1 MLSPLR
7 TNCLPHLADVAKP
20 IWGDPTEVQH
30 SVWWLLSEHKRVRH
44 GIEQISLVKMAHG
57 NSVWC
62 FLTLRSSP

>member
-30 SVWWLLSEHKRVRH
+30 SVWWRLHKTV
-44 GIEQISLVKMAHG
+44 QIIRTMTTVDETIDALAQKDNGTPIIARQ
-57 NSVWC
+57 
-62 FLTLRSSP
+62 L